1 MLMHC
6 HEIAIFKQRAI
17 LVPERQNHYNNKHNE
32 RIFFLKNPPKNKS
45 NHVEVDVSVQEKY
58 PQSPHSMSLV

>member
-1 MLMHC
+1 MYYVEYRRIYDLRATMLMHC

-32 RIFFLKNPPKNKS
+32 RIYLKKKKPKK
-45 NHVEVDVSVQEKY
+45 QE
-58 PQSPHSMSLV
+58 